1 MSCYNMLVISS
12 LRSFTKGRQSL
23 NLLVDLLVPGDLF
36 IKELQRWWLSVKG
49 VHFHELVELLIKAL
63 CP

>member
-12 LRSFTKGRQSL
+12 LRSFTKRRQSL

-36 IKELQRWWLSVKG
+36 IKKLQRWWLSGKG
-49 VHFHELVELLIKAL
+49 VDLHELVELLIKAL